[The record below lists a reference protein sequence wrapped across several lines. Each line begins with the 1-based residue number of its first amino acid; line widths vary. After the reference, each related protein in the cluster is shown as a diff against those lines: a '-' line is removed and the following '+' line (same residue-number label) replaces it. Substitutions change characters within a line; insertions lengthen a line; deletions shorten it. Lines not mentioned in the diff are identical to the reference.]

1 MVGKELA
8 EKVVRKGGQK
18 RWSEELTEKQQII
31 LQIIKESP
39 EMSRKELTKE
49 LNINPSAVQK
59 RVEKLKQ
66 KGLIKRVGGAR
77 GGYWEIIKKSKKS
90 GK

>member
-1 MVGKELA
+1 MAEKGLV

-18 RWSEELTEKQQII
+18 RWSELTEKQQII